1 MIVSLYIYTESFGN
15 TTIETVENFKNRV
28 LADGGVFEADNCC
41 IDTVQSLGGTFG
53 NTVTAKRIELFE
65 DEKISVTS
73 SIQNINDI
81 SKVFTDYS
89 QSFTIPASTNNNSIF
104 KYWYENSLDNGF
116 DQRLR
121 YDGYIEID
129 TQTFRIG
136 KWQLESATIKNNR
149 IEDYKITFYGN
160 LLTLTDKFKDDK
172 LKDLNT
178 LNNYSLNYTGA
189 NVLSR
194 IKSLT
199 TERVMFPFI
208 SSDRVWNIG
217 GGGSG
222 TDNINTNGHALTF
235 RELYPAVNFPTILNA
250 IEDKYNVNFSGT
262 FLTDKRFTN
271 AFLWLKNNEQSSVN
285 VLGAET
291 LVNILPLGGQNIS
304 NFFIVQ
310 INALTDTITVI
321 DTTTNLGNGN
331 ITLDLTFATAVTSR
345 INVYRNGI
353 FYFSNTSIVNAPAS
367 TTATVNIPIDQSPIN
382 DVYTFTVQT
391 SIATTYTGVTS
402 IEYWDDD
409 TGEYFNINMMS
420 VGGSTTSNL
429 NLTAL
434 APDIKLTDLFS
445 GILKAFNLTAFSE
458 DGINFTLEQLENW
471 YYLGGIKDFSEYTI
485 SDSFEFSR
493 IKPYKKI
500 NFEYE
505 KSEAILNRNF
515 SDANSR
521 EYGDLSYTFN
531 SDGSDYN
538 IKLPF
543 ENLMFNNFGGTFQVS
558 YALKSDLQK
567 YVPKP
572 VFLYLY
578 GLQPATYHFNNGLT
592 TTTETTYNMFGQ
604 DVDLNAV
611 RHTNNWGIEISTF
624 DFLLVQNTLFSD
636 YYLAYLNNLYSLKSR
651 MLKVKMRLPYIE
663 LLNLKLNDRIVIRD
677 KRYVINQFTTD
688 LTTFE
693 VSMELIQDFRSVNF
707 NNSVLRKI
715 SSDAFVVDIPTVSKV
730 ALTWTIDSDPDD
742 MILSFEVFETEIVIR
757 IKENTSGVQRV
768 CTLVS
773 NLNDKVI
780 IVQDA

>member
-1 MIVSLYIYTESFGN
+1 MVRLYIYTESFEN
-15 TTIETVENFKNRV
+15 TTIATVGAFKNRV

-41 IDTVQSLGGTFG
+41 IDFVESLGGSFG
-53 NTVTAKRIELFE
+53 NINTAKRIELFE

-89 QSFTIPASTNNNSIF
+89 QSFTIPASSNNNSIF
-104 KYWYENSLDNGF
+104 KHWYENSLDNGF

-136 KWQLESATIKNNR
+136 KWQLESATIKDNR

-160 LLTLTDKFKDDK
+160 LVSLTDRFKDDK
-172 LKDLNT
+172 LKDLDT
-178 LNNYSLNYTGA
+178 LNNYSFNYTGA

-199 TERVMFPFI
+199 TQRVMFPFI

-217 GGGSG
+217 GSGSG
-222 TDNINTNGHALTF
+222 NDNINTNGHALNF
-235 RELYPAVNFPTILNA
+235 RELYPAVNLPTILDS
-250 IEDKYNVNFSGT
+250 IEDKYGVSFSGT
-262 FLTDKRFTN
+262 FLSDKRFTN
-271 AFLWLKNNEQSSVN
+271 AFIWFKNNEQNSVN
-285 VLGAET
+285 VLGAEAD
-291 LVNILPLGGQNIS
+291 VNILPLGS
-304 NFFIVQ
+304 LDVLNFFTVQ
-310 INALTDTITVI
+310 INALEDNITII
-321 DTTTNLGNGN
+321 DTTNNLGNGSIRLN
-331 ITLDLTFATAVTSR
+331 LTFATAVTSR

-353 FYFSNTSIVNAPAS
+353 FYFSNTSINTAPAS
-367 TTATVNIPIDQSPIN
+367 TTATVIFPISQSPIN

-458 DGINFTLEQLENW
+458 DGTNYTLEQLENW
-471 YYLGGIKDFSEYTI
+471 YYLGDIKDFSEYTI
-485 SDSFEFSR
+485 SDSLDFTR

-521 EYGDLSYTFN
+521 EYGNLSYTFN
-531 SDGSDYN
+531 SDGSDYT

-543 ENLMFNNFGGTFQVS
+543 ENIMFNRFDGTTFQVA
-558 YALKSDLQK
+558 YALKTDLQK

-578 GLQPATYHFNNGLT
+578 GLQDASYHFNNGST
-592 TTTETTYNMFGQ
+592 TTTESIYNMFGQ
-604 DVDLNAV
+604 DVELNAV

-624 DFLLVQNTLFSD
+624 DFALVQNTLFND

-715 SSDAFVVDIPTVSKV
+715 SANAFTVDIPIVSKV
-730 ALTWTIDSDPDD
+730 ALTWSIDSDPDD
-742 MILSFEVFETEIVIR
+742 MISLFGFTDILLKVNITQ
-757 IKENTSGVQRV
+757 NTSGVQRV